1 MEPLSK
7 RLRQS
12 RQSSPPISKMIF
24 STRRNWLLSSTLI
37 SVSIVAIQPVFAEI
51 NASIQPAIQ
60 TNYDRI
66 NAAFIR
72 KDIKGATALFTPDYV
87 SINPEGKKQNLS
99 EFREQYDTLFK
110 RFNIKL
116 TSNKATI
123 KNIDV
128 IAGGIDVAIDQKTE
142 GTIAG
147 FNKLVINQTSRDS
160 WLKTPQGW
168 RLKQSRILTSQTT
181 FNGQTFKG

>member
-1 MEPLSK
+1 MTF
-7 RLRQS
+7 
-12 RQSSPPISKMIF
+12 F
-24 STRRNWLLSSTLI
+24 STINTIVSTALM
-37 SVSIVAIQPVFAEI
+37 SVAVVTILPAHAEI
-51 NASIQPAIQ
+51 SSKLQPTIQ

-87 SINPEGKKQNLS
+87 SISPEGEKQTLS
-99 EFREQYDTLFK
+99 EFRKHYDNLFN

-116 TSNKATI
+116 TSNRTTI
-123 KNIDV
+123 KNIDLNSNS
-128 IAGGIDVAIDQKTE
+128 ADVAIEQNTE

-147 FNKLVINQTSRDS
+147 FNKIVINQTSRNL
-160 WLKTPQGW
+160 WIKTPQGW
-168 RLKQSRILTSQTT
+168 RLKESKILTNQTT

>member
-1 MEPLSK
+1 V
-7 RLRQS
+7 RQS
-12 RQSSPPISKMIF
+12 GQCNQLVLQMIL
-24 STRRNWLLSSTLI
+24 STFRNSILI
-37 SVSIVAIQPVFAEI
+37 TALAAVAIVAMAPAHADSNSQIQPT
-51 NASIQPAIQ
+51 IQ

-87 SINPEGKKQNLS
+87 SINPEGEKQNLT
-99 EFREQYDTLFK
+99 EFREHYSNLFT

-123 KNIDV
+123 KNMDV
-128 IAGGIDVAIDQKTE
+128 NPSGVDVAIEQKTE

-147 FNKLVINQTSRDS
+147 SNKIIINQTSRDS
-160 WLKTPQGW
+160 WLKTSQGW
-168 RLKQSRILTSQTT
+168 RLKQSKILTSQTT
-181 FNGQTFKG
+181 FNGKTFKS

>member
-1 MEPLSK
+1 MVF
-7 RLRQS
+7 
-12 RQSSPPISKMIF
+12 F
-24 STRRNWLLSSTLI
+24 STKNAFLSTALI
-37 SVSIVAIQPVFAEI
+37 SVAIVTIAPVSAESNPKIQPT
-51 NASIQPAIQ
+51 IQ

-66 NAAFIR
+66 NAAFVR

-87 SINPEGKKQNLS
+87 SISPEGKQQTLA
-99 EFREQYDTLFK
+99 EFREHYDNLFN

-116 TSNKATI
+116 TSNQTTI

-128 IAGGIDVAIDQKTE
+128 NATGIDVAIEQKTE
-142 GTIAG
+142 GTVAG
-147 FNKLVINQTSRDS
+147 FNKIIINQTSRNL

-168 RLKQSRILTSQTT
+168 RLKESKILTSQTT

>member
-1 MEPLSK
+1 LYV
-7 RLRQS
+7 RQS
-12 RQSSPPISKMIF
+12 GQCNLLPIQMISSF
-24 STRRNWLLSSTLI
+24 ARNALLSTALI
-37 SVSIVAIQPVFAEI
+37 SVAIGTTYPVQAE
-51 NASIQPAIQ
+51 NSATIQPAIQ
-60 TNYDRI
+60 TNYNKI
-66 NAAFIR
+66 NAAFVR

-87 SINPEGKKQNLS
+87 SISPEGDKKTLA
-99 EFREQYDTLFK
+99 EFREHYNNLFN

-128 IAGGIDVAIDQKTE
+128 NASGIDVAIEQKTE

-147 FNKLVINQTSRDS
+147 SNKIVIDQTSRDS

-168 RLKQSRILTSQTT
+168 RLKQSKILTSQTT
-181 FNGQTFKG
+181 FNGKTFKG

>member
-1 MEPLSK
+1 MSLSTT
-7 RLRQS
+7 RNW
-12 RQSSPPISKMIF
+12 PISAIA
-24 STRRNWLLSSTLI
+24 LSI
-37 SVSIVAIQPVFAEI
+37 AIVAISPAHAD
-51 NASIQPAIQ
+51 NNSKIQPTIQ

-66 NAAFIR
+66 NAAFVR
-72 KDIKGATALFTPDYV
+72 KDIQGATALFTPDYV
-87 SINPEGKKQNLS
+87 SISPKGEKQTLA
-99 EFREQYDTLFK
+99 EFREHYNNLFT

-123 KNIDV
+123 KTIDSS
-128 IAGGIDVAIDQKTE
+128 ANGIDVAIEQKTE

-168 RLKQSRILTSQTT
+168 RLKQSKILTSQTT

>member
-1 MEPLSK
+1 
-7 RLRQS
+7 
-12 RQSSPPISKMIF
+12 MIF
-24 STRRNWLLSSTLI
+24 SLTKYLGLTTALI
-37 SVSIVAIQPVFAEI
+37 SVAIVAIAPAFAETNSKIQPV
-51 NASIQPAIQ
+51 IQ
-60 TNYDRI
+60 TNYNQI
-66 NAAFIR
+66 NAAFVR

-87 SINPEGKKQNLS
+87 SINPEGEKKTLA
-99 EFREQYDTLFK
+99 EFREHYNNLFT

-128 IAGGIDVAIDQKTE
+128 NPSGIDVAIEQKTE
-142 GTIAG
+142 GTVAG
-147 FNKLVINQTSRDS
+147 TNKIVIDQTSKDS

-168 RLKQSRILTSQTT
+168 RLKQSKILTSQTT

>member
-1 MEPLSK
+1 MS
-7 RLRQS
+7 
-12 RQSSPPISKMIF
+12 
-24 STRRNWLLSSTLI
+24 
-37 SVSIVAIQPVFAEI
+37 VAIVTIVPAHAEI
-51 NASIQPAIQ
+51 NSKLQPTIQ

-87 SINPEGKKQNLS
+87 SISPEGEKQTLS
-99 EFREQYDTLFK
+99 EFRKHYDNLFN

-116 TSNKATI
+116 TSNRTTI
-123 KNIDV
+123 KNIDLNSNS
-128 IAGGIDVAIDQKTE
+128 ADVAIEQKTE

-147 FNKLVINQTSRDS
+147 FNKIVINQTSRNL
-160 WLKTPQGW
+160 WVKTPQGW
-168 RLKQSRILTSQTT
+168 RLKESKILTNQTT